1 MASWNAITDASWTGK
16 IITVS
21 EWNNYFGA
29 GGSLVYL
36 KEGYT
41 KYYTSFY
48 AIRSVPTSVTTTGT
62 SFRIPNNWTAGL
74 YFTALNIFVNA
85 AQEPVVDTRRTP
97 LILVNNVTLANNNFV
112 SVASSFTFKP
122 IYYAGLYT
130 RLSPNDHVEY
140 KLFQNSTVTS
150 FIFYGTLQKVGL

>member
-1 MASWNAITDASWTGK
+1 MASWNVITDASWTGK

-36 KEGYT
+36 KEGYE

-48 AIRSVPTSVTTTGT
+48 VLRSVANNVTTTGT
-62 SFRIPNNWTAGL
+62 SFRIPSNWTTGL

-85 AQEPVVDTRRTP
+85 VQEPVVDTRRTP
-97 LILVNNVTLANNNFV
+97 LIVVNNAGLATNTFA

-140 KLFQNSTVTS
+140 KLIQNSTVTS

>member
-1 MASWNAITDASWTGK
+1 MASWSAITNASWTGR
-16 IITVS
+16 IITAT

-36 KEGYT
+36 KEGYA

-48 AIRSVPTSVTTTGT
+48 VLRSVPPNTTTVGT
-62 SFRIPNNWTAGL
+62 SFRIPSAWKAGL
-74 YFTALNIFVNA
+74 YFTAMNVFVNA
-85 AQEPVVDTRRTP
+85 AQEPVVDARRTP
-97 LILVNNVTLANNNFV
+97 LIAVNNVTHINNTFV

-122 IYYAGLYT
+122 IYYAGFYT

-140 KLFQNSTVTS
+140 RFFQSSTVTS